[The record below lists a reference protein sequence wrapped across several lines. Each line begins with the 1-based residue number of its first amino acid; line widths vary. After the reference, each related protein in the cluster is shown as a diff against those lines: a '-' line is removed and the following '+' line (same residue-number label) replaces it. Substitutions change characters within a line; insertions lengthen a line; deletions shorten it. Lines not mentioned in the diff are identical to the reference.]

1 MIMKKIAFALL
12 LGALGASTQN
22 AQAGKGFQVEDSKVK
37 GLQPVVLGTSVPN
50 AQAAPSFQ
58 VEDIEVKGLQ
68 RVALG
73 AALTHIP
80 FNVGDKLNDFR
91 ISQSIKALYQAG
103 HFNDIRV
110 YRDGNRLVYRVRERE
125 TISEIIFDGNSDLKD
140 EQLNESLDGSNIRV
154 GETLDRT
161 VISGIEMGLENFY
174 HSVGKYNAKV
184 TAKITH
190 LPRNRVNLE
199 FTFVEGDSASIK
211 QINIVGNEVFSDSEI
226 LDRIELTYD
235 SPWWDFMAQ
244 DRYQKQT
251 LQGDMETINS
261 YYLNRGYLRFKVDS
275 TQVSMTPNK
284 EAVYIA
290 LNVSEGDTYKVSEVD
305 FVGDM
310 AGFESTIRAIN
321 PLQSGELYNGAEVT
335 YTEEVIS
342 KFLGRYG
349 YAYPKVTTRPE
360 INDEDNTVKLSIS
373 VDPGKRVYVNR
384 INFTGN
390 HVTADNVLRREMRQM
405 EGAWLSNGVVE
416 SSKSWLMRLPYMESV
431 EFETKQIEGEDDLVD
446 IDFTVKE
453 QASGSFNAGIGY
465 GSETKLSINAGV
477 QQNNFLGTGNQL
489 GFNVAKN
496 YYQKSATVSYTDP
509 YFTVDAVSLG
519 GQIYFSEYDAG
530 NANMVEYNNKTFGL
544 GVNWGFPVNEY
555 LRLNFGVGWK
565 YNQISQLQAYDQIQ
579 NFYDIYADPND
590 PDGQLAFK
598 TLDLNA
604 GLSRST
610 LNRGTF
616 PTAGSQQRLNV
627 KMTSPK
633 SDLQYFKINYDAKF
647 YFPLTRSQK
656 WSFLTRIQFGYAN
669 GYGTVDG
676 NDQLLPFWEN
686 FSAGGADTLRGFENN
701 TIGPRAIYRS
711 PQTIPGG
718 CCLGPDNDS
727 IAISQSSVGGNAM
740 ALAGLELIV
749 PTPFLDESFSNSV
762 RTSIFVDAGNV
773 WDTEFNMESYENL
786 APNEYDKIDDYSDAS
801 RFRSS
806 AGLSIQWLSPMGPM
820 IFSFARS
827 IREEEGDDSSFFSFN
842 IGKTF

>member
-1 MIMKKIAFALL
+1 MIMKKIALALL
-12 LGALGASTQN
+12 LG
-22 AQAGKGFQVEDSKVK
+22 
-37 GLQPVVLGTSVPN
+37 VLGTSVPN
-50 AQAAPSFQ
+50 AQAASSFQ

-80 FNVGDKLNDFR
+80 FNVGDELNDFR
-91 ISQSIKALYQAG
+91 VSQSIKALYQAG

-110 YRDGNRLVYRVRERE
+110 FRDGNRLIYRVRERE
-125 TISEIIFDGNSDLKD
+125 TISEILFDGNSDLKD
-140 EQLNESLDGSNIRV
+140 EQLTESLDGSNIRV

-184 TAKITH
+184 TAKVTH

-199 FTFVEGDSASIK
+199 FAFVEGDSAAIK
-211 QINIVGNEVFSDSEI
+211 QINIVGNEVFSDIEL
-226 LDRIELTYD
+226 LDKIELTYD
-235 SPWWDFMAQ
+235 SPWWNFMAS

-275 TQVSMTPNK
+275 TQVSMTPDK
-284 EAVYIA
+284 KALYIA
-290 LNVSEGDTYKVSEVD
+290 LNVSEGETYTVSEVD

-310 AGFESTIRAIN
+310 AGFEKTIRAIN
-321 PLQSGELYNGAEVT
+321 PLQTGELYNGAEIT

-349 YAYPKVTTRPE
+349 YAYPKVRTIPE
-360 INDEDNTVKLSIS
+360 VDDENHTVKLSIS
-373 VDPGKRVYVNR
+373 IDPGKRVYVNR

-390 HVTADNVLRREMRQM
+390 HVTADNVLRREVRQM
-405 EGAWLSNGVVE
+405 EGAWLSNSVVE
-416 SSKSWLMRLPYMESV
+416 SSKSWLQRLPYMETV
-431 EFETKQIEGEDDLVD
+431 QFETKQIEGEDDLVD

-453 QASGSFNAGIGY
+453 QPSGSFNAGIGF
-465 GSETKLSINAGV
+465 GSATKLSINAGV

-489 GFNVAKN
+489 GLNIARN
-496 YYQKSATVSYTDP
+496 SYQRNATISYTDP
-509 YFTVDAVSLG
+509 YFTVNAVSLG
-519 GQIYFSEYDAG
+519 GQVYYSDYDAG
-530 NANMVEYNNKTFGL
+530 DANLIEYKNKTFGL
-544 GVNWGFPVNEY
+544 GLNWGFPVNEY

-565 YNQISQLQAYDQIQ
+565 YNQISQLQAYDQIKS
-579 NFYDIYADPND
+579 FYEIYADPND
-590 PDGQLAFK
+590 QDGQLAFK

-616 PTAGSQQRLNV
+616 PTSGSQQKFNA
-627 KMTSPK
+627 KMTSPA
-633 SDLQYFKINYDAKF
+633 SDLQYFKLNYDAKF

-656 WSFLTRIQFGYAN
+656 WSLLTRIQLGYAN
-669 GYGTVDG
+669 GYGTVGG

-701 TIGPRAIYRS
+701 SVGPRAIYRT
-711 PQTIPGG
+711 PKKTNGL
-718 CCLGPDNDS
+718 CCLGPSNDS
-727 IAISQSSVGGNAM
+727 IAISPSSVGGNAM
-740 ALAGLELIV
+740 ALAGIELIV
-749 PTPFLDESFSNSV
+749 PTPFLDESYSNSV
-762 RTSIFVDAGNV
+762 RTSIFWDAGSV
-773 WDTEFNMESYENL
+773 WDTEFNIDNYDNLTSGES
-786 APNEYDKIDDYSDAS
+786 AKISDYSDPS
-801 RFRSS
+801 RYRSS
-806 AGLSIQWLSPMGPM
+806 AGISIQWLSPMGPM
-820 IFSFARS
+820 IFSFAKS
-827 IREEEGDDSSFFSFN
+827 VKAEEGDDTSFFSFN